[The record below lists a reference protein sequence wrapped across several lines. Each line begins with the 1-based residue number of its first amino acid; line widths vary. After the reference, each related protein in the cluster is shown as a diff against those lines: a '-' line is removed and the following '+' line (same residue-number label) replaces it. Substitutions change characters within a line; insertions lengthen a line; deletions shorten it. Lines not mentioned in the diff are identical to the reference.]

1 MTVCFS
7 DCSDPTE
14 NEIQLR
20 ELILQPMDFSLENLI
35 FQFENC
41 VKDDQTLVLER
52 YILGLFILPSI
63 GSSSYQLMFVLKDI
77 DCQNCF

>member
-20 ELILQPMDFSLENLI
+20 ELIHQPMDFSLENLI

-41 VKDDQTLVLER
+41 VKDDQTLALER
-52 YILGLFILPSI
+52 YILGLCILPTI
-63 GSSSYQLMFVLKDI
+63 GSTS
-77 DCQNCF
+77 